1 MLIETYFGGHS
12 KAMVLAHE
20 GRRATNSDIVH
31 TVPAQIER
39 RRSNKQKW
47 FFGAVEFKFEPNMT
61 VLIKNLAQK
70 VDFWANCRS
79 NQDCRSICAGTVV
92 CVVCVLGLKPYK
104 RQCCCCFF
112 DVCVPM
118 AMPRAHKKRAMIL

>member
-1 MLIETYFGGHS
+1 MKSSI
-12 KAMVLAHE
+12 
-20 GRRATNSDIVH
+20 

-79 NQDCRSICAGTVV
+79 NQDCRSICAGTVGTKLYMMV
-92 CVVCVLGLKPYK
+92 MIVLLKHTLKYEYSFLVALPSLM
-104 RQCCCCFF
+104 RS
-112 DVCVPM
+112 
-118 AMPRAHKKRAMIL
+118 

>member
-1 MLIETYFGGHS
+1 MLIEMYFGGHS

-20 GRRATNSDIVH
+20 GQRATNSDIVH

-70 VDFWANCRS
+70 VDFWANYRS
-79 NQDCRSICAGTVV
+79 NQDCRSICASTVYN
-92 CVVCVLGLKPYK
+92 LTRNESQSQIFFFFLK
-104 RQCCCCFF
+104 QHHLCLF
-112 DVCVPM
+112 DVD
-118 AMPRAHKKRAMIL
+118 ILPF

>member
-1 MLIETYFGGHS
+1 M
-12 KAMVLAHE
+12 
-20 GRRATNSDIVH
+20 N

-79 NQDCRSICAGTVV
+79 NRDCRSICAGTVDRRPAKHWKSTMAFFHPRQSQQ
-92 CVVCVLGLKPYK
+92 LKTK
-104 RQCCCCFF
+104 
-112 DVCVPM
+112 V
-118 AMPRAHKKRAMIL
+118 ASMP